1 MALTDRQ
8 IKAMQPEDKPRRYH
22 DAGSVPG
29 LYIEVSPSGGKWW
42 RFRFSLNGKQRLMSL
57 GVYPEVSLKEARLA
71 ALEAR
76 QLVAAGRDPV
86 RERAGARSRSAVAC
100 HSVREVAGEWL
111 AGQEGRWTAAH
122 AAKVRSRL
130 ERLVFPAIGEREVG
144 EVGPRDVLLLCR
156 QVESGISPYMGHV
169 MLGLLSRLFRYAVAS
184 GRLASDPCR
193 DIAGALGAHVARHM
207 PALTDPGKVGELAR
221 KIDAYEGLL
230 TTRAALQ
237 LLLLCMCRTQELR
250 GMRWEEID
258 REAALWRIPA
268 ERMKMRQE
276 HLVPLSRQAMRI
288 LDELRGV
295 TGDGSLVFPS
305 YCRQR
310 RDETPLGKNTINNA
324 LRSMGYAKEV
334 LVGHGFRS
342 IASTLLNEQGWN
354 PDVIESQLAHAPLNS
369 VRAAYNR
376 AAYLDDRRRM
386 LQAWADYLDRLKAH
400 AGPA

>member
-8 IKAMQPEDKPRRYH
+8 IKALQPEDRPRRYH

-42 RFRFSLNGKQRLMSL
+42 RFRFSLNGKARLMSL

-76 QLVAAGRDPV
+76 QLVAEGRDPV
-86 RERAGARSRSAVAC
+86 RERAGKGERVAHHC
-100 HSVREVAGEWL
+100 VREVAGEWL

-130 ERLVFPAIGEREVG
+130 ERIVFPALGDREVG
-144 EVGPRDVLLLCR
+144 EVAPRDILLLCR

-193 DIAGALGAHVARHM
+193 DMAGALVPHVAAHM
-207 PALTDPGKVGELAR
+207 PTLTDPGKVGELAR
-221 KIDAYEGLL
+221 KIDAYEGLA

-258 REAALWRIPA
+258 WGDGLWRIPA
-268 ERMKMRQE
+268 ARMKLRRE

-288 LDELRGV
+288 LTDLRGV
-295 TGDGSLVFPS
+295 TGDGNLVFPS
-305 YCRQR
+305 YCRRR
-310 RDETPLGKNTINNA
+310 RDDTPLGKNTINNA
-324 LRSMGYAKEV
+324 LRGMGYAGDV

-354 PDVIESQLAHAPLNS
+354 PDVIESQLAHAPLDS

-376 AAYLDDRRRM
+376 AAYLEDRRRM

-400 AGPA
+400 ADPA